1 LGRYILGLHSGHN
14 ASACIGDESGQIFAI
29 QEERLT
35 GEKNYWG
42 TPKNAIRACLSR
54 VNATPRDLIAVAH
67 GSTQAFCAYHSRDD
81 VLRAYSRQ
89 NSLLG
94 KFRQRIAV
102 PLFIKLRP
110 NWGQE
115 RLAADLADVGLSE
128 VERTHHDHHRAHAA
142 TAYYGLRR
150 SPNEKCLVLTCDGDG
165 DGLCTSVRVMGGGD
179 DKLIAAT
186 PWDNSLG
193 ALYSWITFGMG
204 FVPLEHEY
212 KLMGMAPYASDKA
225 AAEMAKIFARYLGF
239 DSTGLEFKRHTF
251 RRTNDLAENLFRDL
265 KGKRFD
271 YICAGLQRFT
281 EDMLCQ
287 WTANAVRATGVN
299 RVLAAGGVFM
309 NVKANKRI
317 GELPEVESF
326 EAFPSCGDETLSIG
340 AYYLE
345 AAKRFG
351 GDRLPPL
358 NHFYLGDDL
367 DEEETAREV
376 EQCGFYSTKPADI
389 ASAVAALLADGQ
401 PVARCAGPMEFG
413 ARALGN
419 RSILADSRNQDVVRV
434 INQMV
439 KKRDFWMP
447 FAPMIMESR
456 QDEYIE
462 NPKRLASPF
471 MMMTFDTKDNFREM
485 IAAVHNAD
493 LTCRAQLLRPEQNP
507 PMYSILE
514 AFARRTGRAV
524 ILNTSFNLHG
534 FPIVRTAADAL
545 HVFKNSGLE
554 FLQVGTYLV
563 SKQPFGRTGDAA
575 APAHSKVPAAAQLT

>member
-1 LGRYILGLHSGHN
+1 VSVRRYILGLHSGHN
-14 ASACIGDESGQIFAI
+14 ASACIGDESGLIYAV

-42 TPKNAIRACLSR
+42 TPKNAIQACLRR
-54 VNATPRDLIAVAH
+54 VRAAPRDLIAVAH
-67 GSTQAFCAYHSRDD
+67 GGVQSLCKYHSRED
-81 VLRAYSRQ
+81 VLRAYGRQ
-89 NSLLG
+89 KSLLG

-115 RLAADLADVGLSE
+115 RLHAELAAEGLGG
-128 VERTHHDHHRAHAA
+128 VETVHHDHHHTHAA

-150 SPNEKCLVLTCDGDG
+150 NATDKCLILTCDGDG
-165 DGLCTSVRVMGGGD
+165 DGLCTTVRVMGGGED
-179 DKLIAAT
+179 RLIAAT

-193 ALYSWITFGMG
+193 ALYSWITYGMG

-225 AAEMAKIFARYLGF
+225 AEKTAEVFARYLGF
-239 DSTGLEFKRHTF
+239 DPTGLQFQRHTF
-251 RRTNDLAENLFRDL
+251 RRTNDLAESLFRDL

-281 EDMLCQ
+281 EDMLCR
-287 WTANAVRATGVN
+287 WTANAVRATGVR
-299 RVLAAGGVFM
+299 RVMAAGGVFM

-317 GELPEVESF
+317 GELAEVESF
-326 EAFPSCGDETLSIG
+326 EAFPSCSDETLSIG

-345 AAKRFG
+345 AARRFG
-351 GDRLPPL
+351 GDRVRALD
-358 NHFYLGDDL
+358 HFYLGDGL
-367 DEEETAREV
+367 DETETV
-376 EQCGFYSTKPADI
+376 EAVEKAGFSYCKPADM
-389 ASAVAALLADGQ
+389 ASAIANLLVQGQ
-401 PVARCAGPMEFG
+401 PVARCAGQMEFG

-419 RSILADSRNQDVVRV
+419 RSILADPRNQDVVRV

-447 FAPMIMESR
+447 FAPMIMHDR
-456 QDEYIE
+456 QDEYLQ
-462 NPKRLASPF
+462 NTKRLPSPY
-471 MMMTFDTKDNFREM
+471 MMMTFDTRENFREM

-493 LTCRAQLLRPEQNP
+493 LTCRAQILKPDQNP
-507 PMYSILE
+507 QMHAILE
-514 AFARRTGRAV
+514 AFAHRTGRGV

-545 HVFKNSGLE
+545 HVFRNSGLE
-554 FLQVGTYLV
+554 YLQVGDYLV
-563 SKQPFGRTGDAA
+563 AKSNSLANVVQRESIAA
-575 APAHSKVPAAAQLT
+575 GSA

>member
-1 LGRYILGLHSGHN
+1 MRRYILGVHSGHN
-14 ASACIGDESGQIFAI
+14 SSACIGDESGPVFAI
-29 QEERLT
+29 QEERLN

-42 TPKNAIRACLSR
+42 TPKNAIRACLEH
-54 VNATPRDLIAVAH
+54 VGATPRDLMAVAH
-67 GSTQAFCAYHSRDD
+67 GGIQALCRYHSRDD
-81 VLRAYSRQ
+81 VLRAYRRQ
-89 NSLLG
+89 NSLMG

-102 PLFIKLRP
+102 PLFMKFRP

-115 RLAADLADVGLSE
+115 RLTADLAEEGVAD
-128 VERTHHDHHRAHAA
+128 VERVHHDHHTAHAA

-150 SPNEKCLVLTCDGDG
+150 NVRDKCLVLTCDGDG
-165 DGLCTSVRVMGGGD
+165 DGLCASVRIMDSAGE
-179 DKLIAAT
+179 KLIAAT

-225 AAEMAKIFARYLGF
+225 AVEMAKIFSRYLGL
-239 DSTGLEFKRHTF
+239 DSSGLQFKRHTL
-251 RRTNDLAENLFRDL
+251 RRTNDVAESLFHDL

-287 WTANAVRATGVN
+287 WTENAVRATGVR
-299 RVLAAGGVFM
+299 RVVAAGGVFM

-317 GELPEVESF
+317 GELPDVESF

-351 GDRLPPL
+351 GDRLSPL
-358 NHFYLGDDL
+358 KHFYLGDDL
-367 DEEETAREV
+367 DQGETTKTV
-376 EQCGFYSTKPADI
+376 EGSGFAFRKPENVAAEI
-389 ASAVAALLADGQ
+389 AALLAKGE

-419 RSILADSRNQDVVRV
+419 RSILADPRNQDVVRV

-447 FAPMIMESR
+447 FAPMVMQSR
-456 QDEYIE
+456 QEEYLQ
-462 NPKRLASPF
+462 NPKRLPSPF
-471 MMMTFDTKDNFREM
+471 MMMTFDSKPNFREL

-493 LTCRAQLLRPEQNP
+493 LTCRAQILGPEQNP
-507 PMYSILE
+507 EMHAILE
-514 AFARRTGRAV
+514 AFAAQTGRGV

-554 FLQVGTYLV
+554 YLQVGPYLV
-563 SKQPFGRTGDAA
+563 SKKP
-575 APAHSKVPAAAQLT
+575 L